1 MNLELVFRD
10 TNNVH
15 SDYTLEYKLRD
26 TRLAQSWYNM
36 LVENFFNSQF
46 PIEKTYCLKGWQQSW
61 DSDYNRNLEFL
72 CEELNKH
79 IDVINNDMPN
89 KGYDYIDLNFTVE
102 GLKNKESQHL
112 LLNKIHHHFELLI
125 GQIWNPSKWYS
136 LAEPATTFSIRMLNN
151 YCHEIEAA
159 LEVLE
164 YSQLPHLSIGLNG
177 VNDQGEHFFE
187 KKRHDITTK
196 EYRDFS
202 ATGPAGAITLYYAQL
217 GKHHKEAYQDND
229 SDIDADNI
237 SGIRYATGEM
247 LIHFVELQDFRLNTD
262 YKRWLLR
269 NGFDRKDRSLALDHG
284 IVADPIGDIDIN
296 ELVKRNDLYKIRAL
310 EQGEVVHEVEYNYT
324 WEDQLN
330 WEKEHYN

>member
-187 KKRHDITTK
+187 KKRHDITAK

-202 ATGPAGAITLYYAQL
+202 ASGPAGAITLYYAQL

>member
-26 TRLAQSWYNM
+26 TQLAKSWYNM

-61 DSDYNRNLEFL
+61 DSEYDRNLEFL
-72 CEELNKH
+72 CDELNKH
-79 IDVINNDMPN
+79 IAVINNDMPN

-102 GLKNKESQHL
+102 GLKNKESQDIL
-112 LLNKIHHHFELLI
+112 MNKIHHHFELLI

-164 YSQLPHLSIGLNG
+164 YGSLPHLSIGLNG
-177 VNDQGEHFFE
+177 VDNKGKHFVE
-187 KKRHDITTK
+187 KKRHVISNK
-196 EYRDFS
+196 EYRNFS
-202 ATGPAGAITLYYAQL
+202 STGPAGAITLYYAQL
-217 GKHHKEAYQDND
+217 GKHHREAYQDND
-229 SDIDADNI
+229 TDIDADNI

-247 LIHFVELQDFRLNTD
+247 LIHFVELQDFRLNID

-269 NGFDRKDRSLALDHG
+269 NGFDRKDSTLALDHG
-284 IVADPIGDIDIN
+284 IVADPVNEVDVN
-296 ELVKRNDLYKIRAL
+296 ELIKRNDLYKIRAL
-310 EQGEVVHEVEYNYT
+310 DQGKVVNEVEYNYT
-324 WEDQLN
+324 WKDQMN